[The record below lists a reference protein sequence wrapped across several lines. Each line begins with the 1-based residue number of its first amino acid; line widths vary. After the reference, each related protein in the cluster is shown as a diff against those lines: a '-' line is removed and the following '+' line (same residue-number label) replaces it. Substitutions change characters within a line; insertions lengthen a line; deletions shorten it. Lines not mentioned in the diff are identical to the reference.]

1 MSLVAELREALTTIV
16 KLGPR
21 PWIPGAQIT
30 WPEWDAAM
38 EAADAV
44 LAKARDEGGISERDE
59 LIERMAQAI
68 HDRDGPDDWGE
79 SESERDYYRA
89 LARAAIV
96 ALEAVGYV
104 IAKRSILTGGKE

>member
-68 HDRDGPDDWGE
+68 HDRDGPDEDDLYE
-79 SESERDYYRA
+79 
-89 LARAAIV
+89 
-96 ALEAVGYV
+96 
-104 IAKRSILTGGKE
+104 AKRDRERNG